1 MCSRVNDAVA
11 VIIVRLIFAV
21 TLGIKSK
28 LQDLHAGI
36 SRFLQQ
42 FMYFRSEETQI
53 LGDDLTAADRFLQ
66 CVKQLD
72 PRALHPGPVHSRI
85 LLSGNLIIGFE
96 SAEVVDPDCVVEEEG
111 ALHAGSPPG
120 KILRPVPV
128 PVIDRISPELSRRG
142 KSVRRASGDY
152 GRTPFAVQL
161 EVLRMA
167 PGIRAVHSDIDRQIA
182 DYTDP
187 VFVGVIFDR
196 LPLQEKH
203 ILQEAIET
211 DVVHQLGVPFFHGL
225 RLPEA
230 DIIVPFCPGGI
241 FKTALERAVKRVI
254 FKPFL
259 IICDKSLESITV
271 PVVSRLFPYIR
282 RMQGV
287 GTVFIG
293 MV

>member
-85 LLSGNLIIGFE
+85 LLSGNLIIGFK
-96 SAEVVDPDCVVEEEG
+96 SAEVVDPDRVVEEEG
-111 ALHAGSPPG
+111 ALHAGPPPG
-120 KILRPVPV
+120 EILRPVPV
-128 PVIDRISPELSRRG
+128 PVIDRVSPELSRRG

-182 DYTDP
+182 DYADP

-211 DVVHQLGVPFFHGL
+211 DVVHQLGVPSFHGL
-225 RLPEA
+225 RLP
-230 DIIVPFCPGGI
+230 
-241 FKTALERAVKRVI
+241 
-254 FKPFL
+254 
-259 IICDKSLESITV
+259 
-271 PVVSRLFPYIR
+271 
-282 RMQGV
+282 
-287 GTVFIG
+287 
-293 MV
+293 